1 MRRNGILRRYTL
13 LVISLFFTAMGVA
26 LAKHGALGVSPISS
40 VASVELPDRR
50 SVVGKLADPV
60 ELPAEWKNRSVKKD
74 FPAHPP
80 EEFCA
85 ACPLAFYRSGA
96 YNEDNIK

>member
-40 VASVELPDRR
+40 VANVLSCQIDALSLGNWLILWNCLLNGRTT
-50 SVVGKLADPV
+50 A
-60 ELPAEWKNRSVKKD
+60 
-74 FPAHPP
+74 
-80 EEFCA
+80 
-85 ACPLAFYRSGA
+85 
-96 YNEDNIK
+96 

>member
-40 VASVELPDRR
+40 VANVLSCRIDDLSLGNWLILWNCLLNGRTT
-50 SVVGKLADPV
+50 A
-60 ELPAEWKNRSVKKD
+60 
-74 FPAHPP
+74 
-80 EEFCA
+80 
-85 ACPLAFYRSGA
+85 
-96 YNEDNIK
+96 